1 MNGIIAKKLGMS
13 QIFSEDGECI
23 PVTVLEAGPC
33 VVVRHKTPEVDGYSA
48 IQLGYGD
55 AKEQRVSKPDMGQF
69 KKAGVAPKKTL
80 MEVSS
85 DDLDSWPVGSEV
97 DVSIFADA
105 EQVNVSGISKGR
117 GFSGT
122 IRRHGFSKGPRT
134 HGSHNVRAPGSIGA
148 CSYPAR
154 VFPGKRMPGQYGAKK
169 ITVRNLDVVKVDS
182 DRNLL
187 YVRGAVPGS
196 KNGIIM
202 VRKG

>member
-48 IQLGYGD
+48 IQLGFGD
-55 AKEQRVSKPDMGQF
+55 AKEQRVSKPDLGQF

-97 DVSIFADA
+97 DVSIFAEA

>member
-55 AKEQRVSKPDMGQF
+55 AKEQRVSKPDLGQF

-97 DVSIFADA
+97 DVSIFAED

-122 IRRHGFSKGPRT
+122 IRRHNFSKGPRT